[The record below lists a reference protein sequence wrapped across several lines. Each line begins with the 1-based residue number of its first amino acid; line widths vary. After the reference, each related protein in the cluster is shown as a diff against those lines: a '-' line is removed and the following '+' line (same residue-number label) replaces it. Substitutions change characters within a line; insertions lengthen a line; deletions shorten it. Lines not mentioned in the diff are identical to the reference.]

1 MPLGKM
7 GIEGLD
13 TVLMTDDDNIS
24 VSSEIF

>member
-7 GIEGLD
+7 GIESLD
-13 TVLMTDDDNIS
+13 TVLMTYDDNIS